1 MDDNTLRGVDQLGE
15 VRELTDDDRRA
26 AMRTTCHY
34 ATDRDDAAELLAMLG
49 LVAVGAGRLTTPCS
63 MCLRPM
69 SNMNGVG
76 HVRQHAK
83 GMCGSCYARSQR
95 GGVPGEQL
103 VVAVEDIDT
112 PVGVLV
118 AGAQVYAKAADGG
131 AWLLRIPGSRIPVA
145 VTAKAVQVVEVS
157 A

>member
-1 MDDNTLRGVDQLGE
+1 MEDNTLRGVDQIGQ
-15 VRELTDDDRRA
+15 VRELTDTDRYA
-26 AMRTTCHY
+26 AMLTTCHY
-34 ATDRDDAAELLAMLG
+34 AADRDDAAELLAMLG
-49 LVAVGAGRLTTPCS
+49 LVSAGAGRLTTPCS

-69 SNMNGVG
+69 SNVDGVG

-83 GMCGSCYARSQR
+83 GMCGSCYGRSQR
-95 GGVPGEQL
+95 GGAPSKQL

-131 AWLLRIPGSRIPVA
+131 AWLLHIPGSRIPVA
-145 VTAKAVQVVEVS
+145 VGAKAVRVVEVS